1 MNQLP
6 KRSST
11 ALKEWAVAV
20 EAMARGDQ
28 IIILRKGGI
37 HREDKEFR
45 IVHPEFLF
53 YPTYEHQKIELIK
66 PTYNSLLEEMA
77 DEVLDN
83 GIVEFKYWAYVTDK
97 FELRDED
104 ELERIADNHL
114 WTKEYTSSRFNWRPS
129 HPLTVALLR
138 VYRLE
143 YPAFVPVLPEF
154 AGCKSWVDLSNDIE
168 LGYLTPAMS
177 DSEYEEM
184 AKYVR
189 GALARSLT

>member
-53 YPTYEHQKIELIK
+53 YPTYEHQKTELIK

-83 GIVEFKYWAYVTDK
+83 SIVEFKYWAYVTDK

-129 HPLTVALLR
+129 QPLTVALLR

-143 YPAFVPVLPEF
+143 YPASVPVLPEF

-184 AKYVR
+184 AKYLR